1 MSTHPHTQADSHK
14 ATQEAPHA
22 VPVHILSGFLG
33 SGKTTLL
40 TRALDYYKLSGRRP
54 AVLMNELGEVN
65 LDGMLLL
72 EADVPMTEMLGGCI
86 CCTVRGDLGM
96 ELKQLIDEHQPDV
109 IFVEST
115 GAANPLEM
123 LDGVT
128 DASLL
133 THVRLASVIT
143 VVDAAQFAEKSV
155 SPRSKTFRL
164 MSDQI
169 RCATL
174 LLLNKTDLVPPSEWP
189 KLEAAI
195 RELNAH
201 APMLPTIRSEMDFTL
216 FDAMDAGT
224 TPQVRTATG
233 SCSCHSHSHGEHAH
247 EHGAGEQHDPACGH
261 SHQGHSE
268 DFHHQ
273 DGHSHEGHAPHES
286 HEHVMAYTHY
296 FQGPIDSEQF
306 EALIGRLPDDVFR
319 AKGILRFTDT
329 VSPFLFQYAYRQ
341 MDFIKITPKTLV
353 PSVAVFIGEHFDKS
367 VLTAELAAL
376 EAAVSPQEPSSP

>member
-1 MSTHPHTQADSHK
+1 MNPDQSLTDSTSTLQTAPQAI
-14 ATQEAPHA
+14 
-22 VPVHILSGFLG
+22 PVHILSGFLG

-40 TRALDYYKLSGRRP
+40 TRALDYYKLNGRRP

-65 LDGMLLL
+65 LDGMLLDA
-72 EADVPMTEMLGGCI
+72 EVPTTEMLGGCI

-115 GAANPLEM
+115 GAANPIEM

-133 THVRLASVIT
+133 THVKLASVIT
-143 VVDAAQFAEKSV
+143 VVDAAQLSEKLHT
-155 SPRSKTFRL
+155 PRSKTFRL

-174 LLLNKTDLVPPSEWP
+174 LLLNKTDLVPQAEWAG
-189 KLEAAI
+189 LEAAV
-195 RELNAH
+195 RELNDT

-216 FDAMDAGT
+216 FDKLERGSVT
-224 TPQVRTATG
+224 LATG
-233 SCSCHSHSHGEHAH
+233 AASACSCGSPGEGMNQGH
-247 EHGAGEQHDPACGH
+247 EHESHAPSCAHSLAGEGASAH
-261 SHQGHSE
+261 SP
-268 DFHHQ
+268 
-273 DGHSHEGHAPHES
+273 HAS

-296 FQGPIDSEQF
+296 FSGPIDSEQF
-306 EALIGRLPDDVFR
+306 EALIGRLPQDIFR

-329 VSPFLFQYAYRQ
+329 ASPFMFQYAYRQ
-341 MDFIKITPKTLV
+341 ADFIKIAPKAEV
-353 PSVAVFIGEHFDKS
+353 PSVAVFIGEHFDKTW
-367 VLTAELAAL
+367 LEHQLAEL
-376 EAAVSPQEPSSP
+376 EAGEHAPDGSLS